1 MSIVNL
7 TESAKAQM
15 SAMIEEHQKPA
26 VRLSLQ
32 GGGCAGFKYNW
43 TMADEI
49 NSEDEVVDFNTGKFV
64 VDPSSVMY
72 LLGSTVDY
80 KKEMFGS
87 FFEVSNPS
95 STSSCGCGESIGF

>member
-43 TMADEI
+43 TMA
-49 NSEDEVVDFNTGKFV
+49 
-64 VDPSSVMY
+64 
-72 LLGSTVDY
+72 
-80 KKEMFGS
+80 EMFGS
-87 FFEVSNPS
+87 FFDVSNPS

>member
-32 GGGCAGFKYNW
+32 GGGCAGFKF
-43 TMADEI
+43 D
-49 NSEDEVVDFNTGKFV
+49 
-64 VDPSSVMY
+64 
-72 LLGSTVDY
+72 
-80 KKEMFGS
+80 
-87 FFEVSNPS
+87 VSNPS
-95 STSSCGCGESIGF
+95 STSSCGCGEAIGF